1 MAGSF
6 SSLARAPLEK
16 GRVDAPFAAPG
27 ALAHEAPLENVGRR
41 SAPRL
46 RLSIPAKLVTITQT
60 LPCVLLDV
68 SRTGA
73 QVSLPEPLPLDA
85 ACFVRFADYEV
96 FATVVRCVTGLNG
109 VQFDDALGDGDVL
122 AVRSFAES
130 YEAAERAAL
139 KANARAWV
147 TGRR

>member
-6 SSLARAPLEK
+6 SSLVRAPLGK
-16 GRVDAPFAAPG
+16 PPFAAPG
-27 ALAHEAPLENVGRR
+27 AATQEAPLENVGRR

-46 RLSIPAKLVTITQT
+46 RLSIPAKLQTISHT

-73 QVSLPEPLPLDA
+73 QVSLPDPLPLDE
-85 ACFVRFADYEV
+85 ACFVCFSGHEV
-96 FATVVRCVTGLNG
+96 FASVVRCDAGLNG
-109 VQFDDALGDGDVL
+109 LQFEAAIADEDVL
-122 AVRSFAES
+122 AVRRFGES
-130 YEAAERAAL
+130 YQKEERAAL